1 MPGLV
6 SEWTWEQKQGDG
18 ADFTATYQEDDGT
31 PIDLTGYSVELAIAR
46 KRGGTALQRWTGAP
60 QVEISD
66 AENGVVTV
74 SLTPDETRVW
84 GRATS
89 LVYEITVTPAGGQS
103 VTILEGPLSVRLEV
117 GNE

>member
-18 ADFTATYQEDDGT
+18 ADFTASYQEDDGT
-31 PIDLTGYSVELAIAR
+31 PIDLTGYAVELSIAR
-46 KRGGTALQRWTGAP
+46 KRGSTHLQRWTAAP

-74 SLTPDETRVW
+74 SLTPGETRAW
-84 GRATS
+84 GRNTS
-89 LVYEITVTPAGGQS
+89 LVFELTVTPPGGQS
-103 VTILEGPLSVRLEV
+103 ITILEGPISVRLEV
-117 GNE
+117 GDA